1 MEYLTLKLYLPQSVD
16 HNFRV
21 STIRELIRALKSDFR
36 VTGSPEN
43 LIDPDSYAQFA
54 DLWFN
59 LTNDSKKIRLRYN
72 LLYWGSDN
80 FRIAIEFLG
89 YTLAEIKNFI
99 QQKCSK
105 FERVEGLTI
114 IPKDRPYYAAYQW
127 LRLAPTVRERN
138 GWHVTQVDLAESR
151 FQPFTIGRT
160 EYWLLENVG
169 NFDPM
174 HELGWITQ
182 PGKVAKPVVPYN
194 IEVLEDEKFLPA
206 TLYKDVLQEQLVIKV
221 GDDFREQ
228 VFINDW
234 FFTLRVLDEKLNQ
247 ENRKIIC
254 NGTSKKVIA
263 LGACLDMGD
272 GSLSYRY
279 LDQSAKEARVSVDTL
294 VRESWNEYVSEEVQL
309 SGRFKKRFEANQVF
323 KNRLR
328 EVSPDLSNILV

>member
-1 MEYLTLKLYLPQSVD
+1 
-16 HNFRV
+16 
-21 STIRELIRALKSDFR
+21 
-36 VTGSPEN
+36 
-43 LIDPDSYAQFA
+43 
-54 DLWFN
+54 
-59 LTNDSKKIRLRYN
+59 
-72 LLYWGSDN
+72 
-80 FRIAIEFLG
+80 
-89 YTLAEIKNFI
+89 
-99 QQKCSK
+99 
-105 FERVEGLTI
+105 
-114 IPKDRPYYAAYQW
+114 
-127 LRLAPTVRERN
+127 
-138 GWHVTQVDLAESR
+138 
-151 FQPFTIGRT
+151 
-160 EYWLLENVG
+160 LENVE

-182 PGKVAKPVVPYN
+182 PGKVARPVVPYN

-234 FFTLRVLDEKLNQ
+234 FFTLRVLDQKLNQ

-272 GSLSYRY
+272 GSFSYRY

-294 VRESWNEYVSEEVQL
+294 VREPWNEYVSEEGQL

-328 EVSPDLSNILV
+328 EISPDLSNILV